1 MEVQDSMNDAKQDF
15 GLQSKQFGALL
26 IIDHFLERLKLSNLL
41 KNAINCS
48 DNSHKIDPYKCLLLI
63 VMNLIDGRKPLYEI
77 REWTAEFTPQIL
89 PIGADQI
96 EHLNDDR
103 IGRDLDKLFDA
114 DRASLQTNIVLQAIK
129 EFGINV
135 DELHND
141 STTITFTGKY
151 KDANGDSK
159 RGKKTIFMTNGHNKD
174 HRPDLKQIL
183 WILTVTADGAIPI
196 RYEACDGNITDDTTH
211 VETWNTLCKLLE
223 RRDFIYIA
231 DSKLCVKDTMKH
243 IAGNDGFFITIL
255 PATRKEEQDFR
266 DYVVT
271 HKIEWHEEWEK
282 EKSRST
288 LKRKSLEKWRIVES
302 HIPSA
307 EGFRIIWVWN
317 STKEKCDQESRH
329 NSIKK
334 AHKLLEQLEER
345 LQNKRSRIRTREG
358 VVKAANKIITD
369 TGTGRWVDY
378 SINEDTERIIRQVG
392 KGRPG
397 QNTRYVS
404 ETKVHFRVSCYIDSD
419 LVKHDAYS
427 DGMFPLITNC
437 KDLSC
442 RTVLEK
448 YKYQPRLEKRH
459 EQLKTVYNVT
469 PFWLNSVTRIEAF
482 LFLYFVAL
490 LVQSIIE
497 RAVRQ
502 SMERNGL
509 ESIPIYPESRECH
522 SPTTDRIL
530 GLFENVHYHD
540 LIRNGTIIQTF
551 QPQLSEIQQLVL
563 KLLDIPVEVYQK
575 I

>member
-1 MEVQDSMNDAKQDF
+1 MNQTNQEF
-15 GLQSKQFGALL
+15 ELQEKQFGALP
-26 IIDHFLERLKLSNLL
+26 IINHFLERLKLSNLL
-41 KNAINCS
+41 KNVINCS
-48 DNSHKIDPYKCLLLI
+48 DNGHKIEPYKCLLLI

-77 REWTAEFTPQIL
+77 KEWTAEFTPQIL

-114 DRASLQTNIVLQAIK
+114 DRASLQTNIVIQAIK

-151 KDANGDSK
+151 KDANGDTK
-159 RGKKTIFMTNGHNKD
+159 RGKKTVLLTNGHNKD

-183 WILTVTADGAIPI
+183 WILTVTADGAVPI
-196 RYEACDGNITDDTTH
+196 RYETCNGNTTDDTTH
-211 VETWNTLCKLLE
+211 VETWNMLCKLLG
-223 RRDFIYIA
+223 RSDFIYIA
-231 DSKLCVKDTMKH
+231 DSKLCVTDTMKH
-243 IAGNDGFFITIL
+243 IAGNDGFFITVL

-271 HKIEWHEEWEK
+271 HRIQWQEEWEK
-282 EKSRST
+282 EKSSST
-288 LKRKSLEKWRIVES
+288 QKRKKLEKWRIVES

-307 EGFRIIWVWN
+307 EGFRIIWIWN

-329 NSIKK
+329 NSITR
-334 AHKLLEQLEER
+334 ANKLFEQLEER
-345 LQNKRSRIRTREG
+345 LQNNRCRIRTRDG
-358 VVKAANKIITD
+358 VVKAADKIIKD
-369 TGTGRWVDY
+369 AGASRWVGY
-378 SINEDTERIIRQVG
+378 SIDEDTERIIRQVG
-392 KGRPG
+392 KGRPCP
-397 QNTRYVS
+397 NTRYVS
-404 ETKVHFRVSCYIDSD
+404 ETKVHFHVSCHIDKD
-419 LVKHDAYS
+419 LVEHDGYS
-427 DGMFPLITNC
+427 DGMFALITNC
-437 KDLSC
+437 KDSNC
-442 RTVLEK
+442 RAVLEK

-469 PFWLNSVTRIEAF
+469 PVWLNSVTRIEAF

-490 LVQSIIE
+490 LVQSLIE
-497 RAVRQ
+497 RTVRQ
-502 SMERNGL
+502 SMKENGF
-509 ESIPIYPESRECH
+509 ESIPIYPESRECR

-530 GLFENVHYHD
+530 SLFENVHYHN
-540 LIRNGTIIQTF
+540 LIRNGTIVQTF
-551 QPQLSEIQQLVL
+551 QPPLNEIQQLVL

>member
-1 MEVQDSMNDAKQDF
+1 MNDANQEF

-26 IIDHFLERLKLSNLL
+26 IIDYFLERLKLSNLL
-41 KNAINCS
+41 KNAINCN

-96 EHLNDDR
+96 EYLNDDR

-151 KDANGDSK
+151 KDANGDAK

-196 RYEACDGNITDDTTH
+196 RYEASDGNITDDTTH

-223 RRDFIYIA
+223 QSDFIYIA

-243 IAGNDGFFITIL
+243 IAENDGFFITIL

-288 LKRKSLEKWRIVES
+288 QKRKRLEKWRIVES

-334 AHKLLEQLEER
+334 AHKLFEQLEER

-397 QNTRYVS
+397 LNTRYVS
-404 ETKVHFRVSCYIDSD
+404 ETKVNFHVSCYIDSD
-419 LVKHDAYS
+419 LVKHNAHS

-437 KDLSC
+437 KNLSC

-502 SMERNGL
+502 SMERNGF

-540 LIRNGTIIQTF
+540 LIRNGIIIQTF